1 MAGRVLRHGANRAEG
16 RSFSDAR
23 TFHQVAR
30 LLKSSVGYA
39 RARAWMHGVTTFP
52 SVSYVDMNNRRSNQ
66 PPAAPRSRHMPVADI
81 NTLFAR
87 VHRYNSTDRRYV
99 YSRSGVNVLAGPRDP
114 MMCDT
119 RASYA
124 TRNGKAC
131 RVRGKIRIDR
141 IVNPDPLC
149 GFASR
154 CTEMT
159 LFANALEHP
168 PSLDIAARFITMY
181 CFYATE
187 RCKIDTKSIP

>member
-1 MAGRVLRHGANRAEG
+1 M
-16 RSFSDAR
+16 
-23 TFHQVAR
+23 
-30 LLKSSVGYA
+30 
-39 RARAWMHGVTTFP
+39 RARAHGCTALPRFRPFRMLTWTTGALINRPPLRVVGICP
-52 SVSYVDMNNRRSNQ
+52 SRTLIRSL
-66 PPAAPRSRHMPVADI
+66 PVYTDI
-81 NTLFAR
+81 TAQIG
-87 VHRYNSTDRRYV
+87 RYV

-187 RCKIDTKSIP
+187 RCKIDTKSIPWCLNIVFGI